1 MRAKKLGNM
10 GVESRVAVECP
21 NDAAL
26 ICAESLARMLDVSV
40 RTLWRL
46 RNSGKLPLPIKL
58 GGSVRWRTS
67 EILAWVAAGCPAL
80 KEWERRQAG

>member
-1 MRAKKLGNM
+1 MRADKMGNAEA
-10 GVESRVAVECP
+10 ESRVAVECP

-67 EILAWVAAGCPAL
+67 EILAWVSAGCPAL
-80 KEWERRQAG
+80 EEWERRRAS

>member
-1 MRAKKLGNM
+1 MPANKMGNA
-10 GVESRVAVECP
+10 GLESGVAVECP

-67 EILAWVAAGCPAL
+67 EILAWVAAGCPGL